1 MIQTLLAGKPQGDFE
16 AGADE
21 EYFATLREFIAIVQD
36 GPFEWAVEH
45 QNDAQSFVGL
55 LRRHERHYLNHTEL
69 DLIIEWSDTN
79 DPNLLVSLESYRQ
92 LREPT

>member
-1 MIQTLLAGKPQGDFE
+1 
-16 AGADE
+16 
-21 EYFATLREFIAIVQD
+21 
-36 GPFEWAVEH
+36 VEH